1 MDIEIKKIILT
12 FQKYEITEHIIYRKL
27 AEKTSGENKKVLLRI
42 SDDELGHYEILKK
55 YSGIDIQPDKW
66 MIFRY
71 LMYSKILGKTFAI
84 KLMERGEEKAKK
96 NYEVLLDKIPET
108 RSIIYDEEEH
118 EKTLIQSFDE
128 EIVRHIGSM
137 VLGLNDALVELTGA
151 LVGFTFALKNVTQ
164 VGVAGL
170 ITGIAA
176 ALSMASSE
184 YLSTKAEE
192 GLNPLRS
199 AFYTGIAYLIVVFFL
214 VSPYFIFANYIT
226 AFIFTLVS
234 VFMIILI
241 FNLFVS
247 VVKEVSFRRS
257 FLEMIIICST
267 VSLISFFVGILLR
280 NTLGINTN

>member
-1 MDIEIKKIILT
+1 MDREIKKIILT
-12 FQKYEITEHIIYRKL
+12 FQKYEITEHIIYKKL
-27 AEKTSGENKKVLLRI
+27 AEKTRGENKKILLRI
-42 SDDELGHYEILKK
+42 SDDELGHYEILKNH
-55 YSGIDIQPDKW
+55 SGIDVNPDKW

-71 LMYSKILGKTFAI
+71 LIYSKILGKTFAI

-96 NYEVLLDKIPET
+96 NYEVLLNKIPET

-118 EKTLIQSFDE
+118 EKALIQTFDE

-192 GLNPLRS
+192 GMNPLKS
-199 AFYTGIAYLIVVFFL
+199 AFYTGVAYLIVVFFL
-214 VSPYFIFANYIT
+214 VSPYFIFSNYLT
-226 AFIFTLVS
+226 AFMFTLVS

-247 VVKEVSFRRS
+247 VVREVSFRRS

-280 NTLGINTN
+280 NTFGINIS

>member
-1 MDIEIKKIILT
+1 MENKIQKIILT
-12 FQKYEITEHIIYRKL
+12 FQKYEITEHVIYRKL
-27 AEKTSGENKKVLLRI
+27 AKKTSGENRKILLKI

-55 YSGIDIQPDKW
+55 HSGTDVQPDKW

-71 LMYSKILGKTFAI
+71 MIYSKILGKTFAI

-96 NYEVLLDKIPET
+96 NYEVLLDAIPEA
-108 RSIIYDEEEH
+108 RSIILDEQEH
-118 EKTLIQSFDE
+118 EKILIQTFDE

-151 LVGFTFALKNVTQ
+151 LVGFTFALKSGTQ

-176 ALSMASSE
+176 SLSMASSE
-184 YLSTKAEE
+184 YLSTKAED

-199 AFYTGIAYLIVVFFL
+199 SFYTGIAYLIVVVLL
-214 VSPYFIFANYIT
+214 VSPYFIFVNYIT
-226 AFIFTLVS
+226 AFIFTLIS
-234 VFMIILI
+234 VFMIILV
-241 FNLFVS
+241 FNFFVS
-247 VVKEVSFRRS
+247 VVREVSFKRS

-280 NTLGINTN
+280 NTFSMDIG